1 MDLVIMAAGLGSRFG
16 GNKQVEPVDNDGN
29 FILDYSVYDAIK
41 AGFDRVVLIIRPEH
55 KEMFEK
61 SVGKRLRKIVPVEYA
76 FQKMDDVPA
85 GTKIPA
91 ERVKPW
97 GTAHAIYSCRD
108 VVSDR
113 FAVINADDFY
123 GFDTFK
129 IIADFLKN
137 SGENE
142 FVSAGFKAENTL
154 SENGAVK
161 RGIFQ
166 MNGSNALGLV
176 ESKVEKRGQ
185 RIFATPLNEENWRE
199 IPRDTMVSM
208 QCFGFSKKL
217 ITAINQASK
226 TFFSQDEK
234 GLQTAEF
241 LLPDVVGDMLKSG
254 TTLKVYPTTS
264 QWYGIT
270 YREDLQNLKNA
281 IDKMKSKGQYPNHL
295 YKTAKN
301 KEK

>member
-61 SVGKRLRKIVPVEYA
+61 SVGERLRKIVPVRYA
-76 FQKMDDVPA
+76 FQRMDDVPA
-85 GTKIPA
+85 GTNVPKDRI
-91 ERVKPW
+91 KPW
-97 GTAHAIYSCRD
+97 GTAHAIYSCRNI
-108 VVSDR
+108 VSNR

-123 GFDTFK
+123 GFETFK
-129 IIADFLKN
+129 IIADFLKKSN
-137 SGENE
+137 EDE
-142 FVSAGFKAENTL
+142 FVSAGFKIENTL

-161 RGIFQ
+161 RGVFQ
-166 MNGSNALGLV
+166 MNGDNALGLV
-176 ESKVEKRGQ
+176 ESKVEKRGDK
-185 RIFATPLNEENWRE
+185 IFATPLNQDNWKE
-199 IPRDTMVSM
+199 VPKGTMVSM

-217 ITAINQASK
+217 IKATKLATK

-234 GLQTAEF
+234 QLQTAEF
-241 LLPDVVGDMLKSG
+241 LLPDVVGEMLKTN

-281 IDKMKSKGQYPNHL
+281 IEKMKSNGQYPNHI
-295 YKTAKN
+295 YSK
-301 KEK
+301 